1 MLELAAAQ
9 TSAIAAIASGL
20 SGVPAS
26 EFLPKTDESY
36 RELGSSA
43 QSGYSYH
50 KSRSG
55 GKETISAGSP
65 KGVDQTLDE
74 QRNTL
79 IAFSFAMGAKVPE
92 KVLKAAT
99 GNVGARG
106 EL

>member
-1 MLELAAAQ
+1 
-9 TSAIAAIASGL
+9 
-20 SGVPAS
+20 
-26 EFLPKTDESY
+26 
-36 RELGSSA
+36 
-43 QSGYSYH
+43 
-50 KSRSG
+50 
-55 GKETISAGSP
+55 
-65 KGVDQTLDE
+65 LDE